1 MPTGWDHPDTAR
13 YYEAFCEMHGRYREA
28 NLALIGAA
36 SLGRG
41 QSVLDVAAGTGRTAE
56 AALDS
61 GCKVICFEPAAA
73 MREMGERRVPG
84 AQWLAEWPA
93 GVDRFDRVLC

>member
-41 QSVLDVAAGTGRTAE
+41 QCVLDIAAGTGRTAE
-56 AALDS
+56 AALDC
-61 GCKVICFEPAAA
+61 GCEVICFEPAAA
-73 MREMGERRVPG
+73 MREIGERRVPR
-84 AQWLAEWPA
+84 AQLPSEWA
-93 GVDRFDRVLC
+93 ASIGRVEPGP